1 MRRSNSGNLHDRSST
16 TPRSSEGSRFSTWM
30 SANGFSEPREPFG
43 HWSLETT
50 CSWIESLGLSVYNGE
65 IRRFC
70 KNGSNLLAMT
80 YSDLDIKLGMFMV
93 LMVLLLLCVMNHFLF
108 TGIKN
113 HLHRKKLFLA
123 LRAKNQEYNGPEK
136 MLINLES
143 NWVVSWLDD
152 IGLPQYKERFLEAKI
167 DIRVLNFI
175 TTEDLCHIKITN
187 QLHHLSIKRGIQ
199 VLRKCNFDP
208 GCLKRRLLQPEI
220 PEQKKFQPE
229 EVALWTNNR

>member
-1 MRRSNSGNLHDRSST
+1 M
-16 TPRSSEGSRFSTWM
+16 
-30 SANGFSEPREPFG
+30 
-43 HWSLETT
+43 
-50 CSWIESLGLSVYNGE
+50 
-65 IRRFC
+65 
-70 KNGSNLLAMT
+70 
-80 YSDLDIKLGMFMV
+80 
-93 LMVLLLLCVMNHFLF
+93 
-108 TGIKN
+108 
-113 HLHRKKLFLA
+113 A
-123 LRAKNQEYNGPEK
+123 LRAKNQEYHGPEK

-175 TTEDLCHIKITN
+175 TTEDLCQIKITN

-220 PEQKKFQPE
+220 PEQKKFHPD
-229 EVALWTNNR
+229 EVALWTNNRVMEWLRSANLAEYAPNLRGSGVHGSLMINEPLFTSELLAALLSIPPAKTLLRRHLNLHFR